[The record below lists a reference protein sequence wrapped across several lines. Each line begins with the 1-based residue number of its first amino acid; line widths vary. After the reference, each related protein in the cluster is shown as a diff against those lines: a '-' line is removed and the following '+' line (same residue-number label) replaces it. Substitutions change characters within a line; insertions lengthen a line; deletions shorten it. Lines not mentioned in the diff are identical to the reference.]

1 LDELSVVVGVILGAL
16 IAASVLLLLQ
26 KRPES
31 VVFDRN
37 AAGQITGIHYLP
49 YGG

>member
-1 LDELSVVVGVILGAL
+1 LDELSIIIGVILGAL
-16 IAASVLLLLQ
+16 IATSIFLLLQ
-26 KRPES
+26 KHPES

-37 AAGQITGIHYLP
+37 AAGQIMGIHYLP